1 MIALRDVTFSYKKG
15 RRALDRISLKI
26 DKGEHV
32 AVIGPNAS
40 GKTTLAMIM
49 NALLVP
55 DSGDCIVD
63 GVNTRDDAVHAR
75 KAVGLV
81 FQDPESQVVAR
92 HVRDDVA
99 FGPTNLGLPT
109 GEVEERVY
117 GSLGAVGMESLV
129 DREVS
134 GLSGGQKQLLA
145 IAGVLAMR
153 PSYIVM
159 DEPTSLLDGKGKE
172 TVDDAIAGL
181 KKYGIGIVR
190 ITHDMPEALCADRA
204 VVLDGGRIIADAL
217 PEMVFSDRALLD
229 GIGVEPPYAF
239 KLMRALGRDILT
251 GEVSHI
257 CR

>member
-1 MIALRDVTFSYKKG
+1 LIALKDVTFSYKG
-15 RRALDRISLKI
+15 RRALDRVSLEI

-32 AVIGPNAS
+32 ALIGPNAS

-49 NALLVP
+49 NALLLP

-63 GVNTRDDAVHAR
+63 GVHTRDDAMHAR

-81 FQDPESQVVAR
+81 FQDPESQAVAR

-99 FGPTNLGLPT
+99 FGPMNLGLLS
-109 GEVEERVY
+109 GEVEERVFE
-117 GSLGAVGMESLV
+117 SLGAVGMESLV

-153 PSYIVM
+153 PSYVVL
-159 DEPTSLLDGKGKE
+159 DEPTSLLDGRG
-172 TVDDAIAGL
+172 TTAVDGAIGNL
-181 KKYGIGIVR
+181 KIVGTGVVV
-190 ITHDMPEALCADRA
+190 ITHDMAEALRADR
-204 VVLDGGRIIADAL
+204 VIVLDEGRIIADA
-217 PEMVFSDRALLD
+217 PPSVVFSDRALLE

-239 KLMRALGRDILT
+239 KLVQALGRDILT